1 MNYSHEFK
9 NSKIISMSK
18 KLYTLLFA
26 AALFCISANAQI
38 SAGGQPESFS
48 RPNLSETFEVKTMPV
63 LDIPAIKATEAA
75 RGDEPR
81 PYKFG
86 ENMYVDY
93 SLQNSGTW
101 EELENGRLWRLA
113 IKSEGAF
120 SLNLIFSD
128 FFMPAGAKF
137 FIYNEQKDYVLGAFT
152 SQNNREDRA
161 FGTDVVKGDMSVLE
175 YYEPNQ
181 VRGQGSIQ
189 LKSVTH
195 GYINIFDLNGG
206 GSGSCNNDINCAG
219 WEDWQD
225 EKRSVGI
232 MISGG
237 SGFCTGTMVRDVPQS
252 GTPYFLGA
260 DHCMGGSQAAW
271 VFRFNYEHIT
281 CNQSATPVAQ
291 SITGSTLRA
300 SSANSDFALME
311 LSSTPP
317 ANYNVYYAGWTNDG
331 LAATQA
337 TGIHHPSGDV
347 KKISRENNTLTSNTW
362 GGTPANSHWMVP
374 GWDDGVT
381 EGGSSGSGLWDQNHR
396 LVGQLH
402 GGASFCGGSDLS
414 DLYGK
419 FSLSWLGGGTNSTQL
434 KHWLD
439 PDNTGVVAVDGWDPN
454 VSVLSFDARISAI
467 NEPIDNNV
475 YCTADVT
482 PVVVIKNS
490 GTATLTSADIYYNFD
505 GGSAS
510 VYNWTGSLITNAS
523 DSVTLPL
530 NTLSAGNH
538 TFTAATSIPNGN
550 ADQNTAND
558 SLSVA
563 FSVIPDG
570 LPIAAFTA
578 NDLEVCEGRT
588 VAYTNQTLTCATATY
603 AWTFQSGSPASS
615 TSPNPTITYNTPGTF
630 NVQLIATNTNGS
642 NTSLMNG
649 YITVIESPQITVSST
664 VDHIGSPLDGTAT
677 VNVSGGTPPYT
688 YSWSNGQSSTSANTS
703 NTITGLA
710 AANYNVQVTDGNGC
724 SDSQS
729 ILVSTNT
736 GVAEEELEKLVS
748 VYPNPAKD
756 IITVEFPAGKQA
768 KTCELYNV
776 IGSKM
781 ESYSVNGKQRLQLDL
796 GVYSKGIY
804 FLRINVDG
812 MLITKKVILSK

>member
-1 MNYSHEFK
+1 MR
-9 NSKIISMSK
+9 
-18 KLYTLLFA
+18 KLYSLFFA
-26 AALFCISANAQI
+26 TALFCTHTNAQI

-48 RPNLSETFEVKTMPV
+48 RPNLSQTFEVRTMPV
-63 LDIPAIKATEAA
+63 LDIPAIKAVEAA

-86 ENMYVDY
+86 ENISVDY

-113 IKSEGAF
+113 IQSEGAF

-128 FFMPAGAKF
+128 FVIPQGAKF

-152 SQNNREDRA
+152 SQNNREDRV
-161 FGTDVVKGDMSVLE
+161 FGTDLVKGDMSILE

-189 LKSVTH
+189 IKTVTH

-206 GSGSCNNDINCAG
+206 GSGSCNNDINCPG

-225 EKRSVGI
+225 DKRSVGI

-237 SGFCTGTMVRDVPQS
+237 SGFCTGTMVVDVPQS

-260 DHCMGGSQAAW
+260 NHCMGGSQSAW
-271 VFRFNYEHIT
+271 VFRFNYEHTT
-281 CNQSATPVAQ
+281 CDQNATPVAQ

-300 SSANSDFALME
+300 SFANSDMALME

-317 ANYNVYYAGWTNDG
+317 ANYNVYYAGWTNENV
-331 LAATQA
+331 AATQS
-337 TGIHHPSGDV
+337 TCIHHPSGDV
-347 KKISRENNTLTSNTW
+347 KKISRDNSTLTSNTW
-362 GGTPANSHWMVP
+362 AGTPANSHWMVP
-374 GWDDGVT
+374 SWDDGVT

-402 GGASFCGGSDLS
+402 GGASFCGGSNLS

-419 FSLSWLGGGTNSTQL
+419 FSLSWLGGGSNSTQL

-439 PDNTGVVAVDGWDPN
+439 PDNSGAVAVDGWDPN
-454 VSVLSFDARISAI
+454 VSVLSFDARISGI
-467 NEPIDNNV
+467 NEPVDNNV

-482 PVVVIKNS
+482 PVVVVKNS
-490 GTATLTSADIYYNFD
+490 GTSTMTNVNIKYSYD
-505 GGSAS
+505 GGTLSTFT
-510 VYNWTGSLITNAS
+510 WTGSLLTNES

-530 NTLSAGNH
+530 ATLSAGDH
-538 TFTAATSIPNGN
+538 TFTAYTDSPNGN
-550 ADQNTAND
+550 TDENTSND
-558 SLSVA
+558 TLSVA
-563 FSVIPDG
+563 FTSVPGG
-570 LPIAAFTA
+570 LPVAEFTS
-578 NDLEVCEGRT
+578 NNQTVCETRT
-588 VAYTNQTLTCATATY
+588 IVFSNQSASCETATY
-603 AWTFQSGSPASS
+603 AWTFQSGSPSSS
-615 TSPNPTITYNTPGTF
+615 TNANPTITYYNLGSYD
-630 NVQLIATNTNGS
+630 VRLITTNSFGS
-642 NTSLMNG
+642 DTMLLED
-649 YITVIESPQITVSST
+649 YVTVIDAPELTTSST
-664 VDHIGSPLDGTAT
+664 VDFVGAPNDGTAT

-688 YSWSNGQSSTSANTS
+688 YSWSNGQSSTSANPT

-710 AANYNVQVTDGNGC
+710 AGNYNVQVTDGNGC
-724 SDSQS
+724 SVSRS
-729 ILVSTNT
+729 VLVSTNT
-736 GVAEEELEKLVS
+736 GFKEQELDALVS
-748 VYPNPAKD
+748 VYPNPSKD
-756 IITVEFPAGKQA
+756 IITVEFSSVKEA

-781 ESYSVNGKQRLQLDL
+781 ESYTINGKQRLLIDL
-796 GVYSKGIY
+796 TNYSKGIY

-812 MLITKKVILSK
+812 TMITKKIILTK